1 MLRGLRGHYTLEA
14 LCGLLQE
21 MGGPWSGENDAAR
34 ATGRAEQQF
43 VKGWWMAQHKVVS
56 KTCVT
61 GRGVHGDPATTNHL
75 QVLKVA
81 ILAEKYAVEYT
92 WYVDTI
98 LNLISIAGD

>member
-1 MLRGLRGHYTLEA
+1 MLQGLRGHYTLEA

-43 VKGWWMAQHKVVS
+43 VKGWWMAQHRVVS
-56 KTCVT
+56 RTCDT